1 MLRSAVNGGN
11 DKAKRFLL
19 VLYGHVLSSYT
30 TAAQRF
36 HLQRLDVLTLS
47 TVQEVAVEL

>member
-11 DKAKRFLL
+11 DKTKRFLL
-19 VLYGHVLSSYT
+19 VVYGHALSGYT
-30 TAAQRF
+30 TVAQRV
-36 HLQRLDVLTLS
+36 HLQRLDALTLS